1 MNPAR
6 LWVTVQ
12 LDLDSTP
19 VGSGLDLS
27 CGDAD
32 FGT

>member
-12 LDLDSTP
+12 LDSTP